1 MFIVPFLINLTMSLA
16 DESFDLA
23 KCWNNAEDVAKLGE
37 DSTYVDTTDK
47 PKQDIILTP
56 DDYKENGTP

>member
-1 MFIVPFLINLTMSLA
+1 MSLA

-37 DSTYVDTTDK
+37 GSTYVDTTDK